1 MLSDLEAPMPTTTVS
16 LFRNG
21 KNQAVRI
28 PRDMEFKGVTELVM
42 TREGDTLILRPSRP
56 TWSSLAELEPVD
68 ADFLVDRPDVIAPG
82 RLGFGDDEG

>member
-1 MLSDLEAPMPTTTVS
+1 MPTTTVS

-42 TREGDTLILRPSRP
+42 TREGDTLTLRPARP
-56 TWSSLAELEPVD
+56 TWSSLADLEPID
-68 ADFLVDRPDVIAPG
+68 ADILSDRPTVIEPG
-82 RLGFGDDEG
+82 RVDFSDDEE

>member
-1 MLSDLEAPMPTTTVS
+1 MPTTTVS

-42 TREGDTLILRPSRP
+42 TREGDTLTLRPARP
-56 TWSSLAELEPVD
+56 SWSSLGELEPIE
-68 ADFLVDRPDVIAPG
+68 ADFLGDRPAVIEPG
-82 RLGFGDDEG
+82 RVDFGTDEG

>member
-1 MLSDLEAPMPTTTVS
+1 MPTTTVS

-42 TREGDTLILRPSRP
+42 TREGDTLTLRPARP
-56 TWSSLAELEPVD
+56 TWSSLADLEPIDVD
-68 ADFLVDRPDVIAPG
+68 IMSDRPTVIEPG
-82 RLGFGDDEG
+82 RVDFSDDEE

>member
-1 MLSDLEAPMPTTTVS
+1 MPTTTVS

-42 TREGDTLILRPSRP
+42 TREGDTLTLRPARP
-56 TWSSLAELEPVD
+56 TWSSLAQLEPLG
-68 ADFLVDRPDVIAPG
+68 ADFLGDRPAVIEPG
-82 RLGFGDDEG
+82 RVDFSEDEE

>member
-1 MLSDLEAPMPTTTVS
+1 MPTTTVS

-42 TREGDTLILRPSRP
+42 TREGDTLTLRPARP
-56 TWSSLAELEPVD
+56 SWSSLAELEPID
-68 ADFLVDRPDVIAPG
+68 ADFLNDRPSVIEPG
-82 RLGFGDDEG
+82 RADFSEDEE